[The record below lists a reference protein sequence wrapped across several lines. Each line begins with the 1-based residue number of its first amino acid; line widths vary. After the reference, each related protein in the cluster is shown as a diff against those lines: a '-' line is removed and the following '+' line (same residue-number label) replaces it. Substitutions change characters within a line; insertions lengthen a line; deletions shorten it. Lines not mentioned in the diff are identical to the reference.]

1 MSAEVAEDSSPNCNQ
16 VSSTTEIGSRDTS
29 RKRKAPSE
37 LIGEE
42 IGSGSRRTKYGR
54 RTGLKQ
60 TRHNPS
66 GGVDKANDTGQSF
79 AVRELYL

>member
-1 MSAEVAEDSSPNCNQ
+1 MSADVAEGSSPNCNQ
-16 VSSTTEIGSRDTS
+16 VSSTTEIVSQDTS

-42 IGSGSRRTKYGR
+42 INSGSRRTKYRR
-54 RTGLKQ
+54 RTGLRQ

-66 GGVDKANDTGQSF
+66 GGVDDANDTGQSF
-79 AVRELYL
+79 AARELYL

>member
-1 MSAEVAEDSSPNCNQ
+1 VSADVVEDSSPNCNQ
-16 VSSTTEIGSRDTS
+16 VSSTTEIVPQDTS

-37 LIGEE
+37 LIGEG
-42 IGSGSRRTKYGR
+42 IGSGSRETKYRR
-54 RTGLKQ
+54 RTGPKK

-66 GGVDKANDTGQSF
+66 GGIDDANDTGQSF